1 MNYRY
6 AGYIRPLFLTG
17 DMLLLNAAFII
28 GYYLKFENLSRV
40 FEPPY
45 VTLLIFANLVWL
57 LIASTT
63 RSYSFSRVTP
73 VAKVLRG
80 LFVYILLHMLIIST
94 FWVYQKAYYYSRE
107 YLVLVYTVLTI
118 FLFVLRTGGLYL
130 LRIYRLRGYNY
141 RNVVIFGY
149 GVVAEELH
157 KFFRLHPESGYK
169 FLGYFSNK
177 EKGPK
182 ILGNYHTLQEFAVD
196 KNIDEIYCCIP
207 YVQYEQIQKLISFGE
222 ENLIKV
228 KLISDFRG
236 FSLKGLELERYD
248 HIPVLSVSSIPLD
261 DIKNRFVKRG
271 FDILFSFMFIVLI
284 LSWLYP
290 LLAILIKL
298 DSKGP
303 ILFRQPRT
311 GKGNNDFICY
321 KFRTMKINSDSDR
334 VQASKNDS
342 RITRF
347 GRFLRR
353 TSLDEFPQF
362 FNVFMGEMSVVGP
375 RPHML
380 SHTLEYSKR
389 VEKFM
394 SRHFVKPGITGLAQS
409 MGYRGETKELLQMKN
424 RVKLDRFYVE
434 NWSLLFD
441 FKILML
447 TAVTLY
453 KERDKAF

>member
-6 AGYIRPLFLTG
+6 SGYIRPLFLTG
-17 DMLLLNAAFII
+17 DILLLNAAFIL
-28 GYYLKFENLSRV
+28 GYFLKFENLSRV

-45 VTLLIFANLVWL
+45 ATLLIFANLVWL
-57 LIASTT
+57 LIAFTT
-63 RSYSFSRVTP
+63 RSYSFSRVTR

-80 LFVYILLHMLIIST
+80 LFVYILLHLLIISA

-107 YLVLVYTVLTI
+107 YLTLVYAVLAV
-118 FLFVLRTGGLYL
+118 FLFIWRTGGMYL
-130 LRIYRLRGYNY
+130 LRIYRLKGYNS

-149 GVVAEELH
+149 GIVAEELH

-169 FLGYFSNK
+169 FQGFFSNK
-177 EKGPK
+177 ESGPK
-182 ILGNYHTLQEFAVD
+182 ILGDYEKLQEVAAGD
-196 KNIDEIYCCIP
+196 NIDEIYCCIP
-207 YVQYEQIQKLISFGE
+207 YVRYEQIQKLIRFGE

-248 HIPVLSVSSIPLD
+248 HIPVLNVSSIPLD
-261 DIKNRFVKRG
+261 DIKNRIVKRG
-271 FDILFSFMFIVLI
+271 FDMLFSFLFITLI

-290 LLAILIKL
+290 LLAIIIKL

-303 ILFRQPRT
+303 VLFKQPRT
-311 GKGNNDFICY
+311 GKGNNDFLCY
-321 KFRTMKINSDSDR
+321 KFRTMKLNDHSDKL
-334 VQASKNDS
+334 QATKDDS
-342 RITRF
+342 RITRL

-362 FNVFMGEMSVVGP
+362 FNVFMGDMSVVGP

-380 SHTLEYSKR
+380 SHTQEYSKR

-394 SRHFVKPGITGLAQS
+394 ARHFVKPGITGLAQAK
-409 MGYRGETKELLQMKN
+409 GYRGETKQLLQMKN

-434 NWSLLFD
+434 NWSLIFD
-441 FKILML
+441 IKILML
-447 TAVTLY
+447 TAVSLY
-453 KERDKAF
+453 KERDKAY